1 MKVGVILPLFSGDP
15 AKVLAAAREAE
26 ELGFDGVFAFDH
38 FFPPGAPRDRAALE
52 AFSTLAAVAAVTER
66 VAIGTMV
73 TRASLRPTGLLAKQA
88 AWLDAASGERFV
100 LGIGTGDPIDRPEHE
115 AYGIPELDKPARR
128 EHLEETVT
136 ALKALFAGETYPGG
150 PRVPALEGPLLPAPR
165 PGGPPVWIGAQADAV
180 VRIAG
185 RLADGWNGWGLD
197 AERFG
202 DKVAVLREA
211 AGDRAVTPTWAG
223 IVLAGADDAETKALL
238 EKRRTSGIEDPDWAG
253 NTDELAR
260 FLGDLET
267 AGATWAVM
275 VLAGPADRRTLLAER
290 ILPDLQGTGLEDG
303 GPSETILSV
312 EEED

>member
-26 ELGFDGVFAFDH
+26 DLGFDGVFAFDH

-52 AFSTLAAVAAVTER
+52 AFTTLAAVAAATER

-115 AYGIPELDKPARR
+115 AYGIPELDKTARR

-136 ALKALFAGETYPGG
+136 ALKALFRGKPYPGG
-150 PRVPALEGPLLPAPR
+150 SRVSRLEGPLLPAPR

-180 VRIAG
+180 VRMAG
-185 RLADGWNGWGLD
+185 RIADGWNGWGLD
-197 AERFG
+197 AKRFG
-202 DKVAVLREA
+202 EKVEVLRDA
-211 AGDRAVTPTWAG
+211 AGERSVTPTWAG
-223 IVLAGADDAETKALL
+223 LVLAGSDDAETKALL
-238 EKRRTSGIEDPDWAG
+238 DKRRAGGIDDPDWTGTTEQLSA
-253 NTDELAR
+253 
-260 FLGDLET
+260 FLRDLGK
-267 AGATWAVM
+267 AGAAWAVM
-275 VLAGPADRRTLLAER
+275 VLAGPADRRALLSESV
-290 ILPDLQGTGLEDG
+290 LPDLR
-303 GPSETILSV
+303 S
-312 EEED
+312 